1 MAEHGQELLARWDA
15 FQQSGAVAPEV
26 APAIAASWQRCAA
39 AGVDAVATSVPCLDK
54 AQFQARLRASAG
66 FVTIMDPVLKLAHP
80 NIVESGV
87 VFCLFDTDG
96 TLLAVVGDSA
106 TIDACASAGVRPG
119 ACLSEKT
126 AGTNCVAVSLALRGP
141 SSCVGAEHY
150 CRCLHALAGSASPVF
165 DLDGEMIGLIVGF
178 SLAQTGHS
186 KMLHALVMST
196 VTLVDRHF
204 RMTRNSEIIS
214 RYRQITQDLFM
225 PSADASMIVGLQG
238 YVRQVNTRAMRLLDF
253 KSAAQLE
260 EPIDRIAHFEP
271 PLFASA
277 CEKQQEVRDMEFEV
291 STQRDRFIALV
302 DSFPLRRQTRD
313 VVGTLLVFRKKQA
326 LAGGE
331 KTRSARYKFDD
342 IVGESE
348 AIQRAKAAAAMAAST
363 NVNVLLEGQ
372 SGTGKEMFAQAIH
385 NASDRRRAPFVTID
399 CTTIPRELTES
410 ELFGYRG
417 GAFTGARKGGMIGKF
432 EASHGGTVFLD
443 EIGELSL
450 DVQSELL
457 RVLESRSIVRVGSH
471 EEIPVDIRVIAATN
485 KRLLNEVEA
494 GNFREDLYY
503 RLSVTK
509 ISLPSLAESPSDLPK
524 LVEATITQFNE
535 RMGCNV
541 KRLAEDIMAR
551 MADYA
556 WPGNIRE
563 LKNAIEHAVTLCR
576 GEVIQ
581 YAHLPDELREAL
593 LYRTKPVDRT
603 DPLLDERRAV
613 EKISRDLHKGA
624 KDLYVRALRLAN
636 GNVSRAAQS
645 LGVGRATF
653 YRKMAL
659 FGIRREDTLR

>member
-15 FQQSGAVAPEV
+15 FQQSGAVAPEM
-26 APAIAASWQRCAA
+26 APAVAASWQRCAA
-39 AGVDAVATSVPCLDK
+39 ADVAAGMASVPCLDK
-54 AQFQARLRASAG
+54 EQFQVRLRASAD
-66 FVTIMDPVLKLAHP
+66 FVSVMDPVLKLVNP
-80 NIVESGV
+80 NIAGSGV
-87 VFCLFDTDG
+87 MFCLFDTDG
-96 TLLAVVGDSA
+96 ILLEAVGDPA
-106 TIDACASAGVRPG
+106 TMSHCASLGVMPG
-119 ACLSEKT
+119 ACFSEKT
-126 AGTNCVAVSLALRGP
+126 AGTNCVAISLERKGA

-150 CRCLHALAGSASPVF
+150 CRRLHPMSGSASPVF
-165 DLDGEMIGLIVGF
+165 NLDGEMIGLIAGF
-178 SLAQTGHS
+178 GLAETGNPR
-186 KMLHALVMST
+186 MLHALVMST

-204 RMTRNSEIIS
+204 RMTRNQELIS
-214 RYRQITQDLFM
+214 RYRQITQDLFTT
-225 PSADASMIVGLQG
+225 SAGASMIVGLQG
-238 YVRQVNTRAMRLLDF
+238 YVRQINTRAMRLLDVQ
-253 KSAAQLE
+253 SATQLE

-271 PLFASA
+271 ALFANA

-302 DSFPLRRQTRD
+302 DSFPLRRQTRE
-313 VVGTLLVFRKKQA
+313 VVGALLVFRKKQA
-326 LAGGE
+326 LAGGQ
-331 KTRSARYKFDD
+331 KTRSARYEFDD

-348 AIQRAKAAAAMAAST
+348 ALQRAKTAAAMAAST

-385 NASDRRRAPFVTID
+385 NSSDRRRAPFVTID
-399 CTTIPRELTES
+399 CTAIPRELIES

-432 EASHGGTVFLD
+432 EAAHAGTVFLD

-457 RVLESRSIVRVGSH
+457 RVLESRRIIRVGGH
-471 EEIPVDIRVIAATN
+471 EETPVDIRVIAATN
-485 KRLLNEVEA
+485 KRLLNEVDA

-509 ISLPSLAESPSDLPK
+509 IALPTLAECPSDLPK
-524 LVEATITQFNE
+524 LVEDMITQFNE

-541 KRLAEDIMAR
+541 ERVAEDIMAR

-563 LKNAIEHAVTLCR
+563 LKNAIEHAVMLCQ

-603 DPLLDERRAV
+603 DPLLDEKRAV
-613 EKISRDLHKGA
+613 EKISRDMHKGA

-659 FGIRREDTLR
+659 LGIRREDALP